1 MLREI
6 KDALGGWKQAEAFFK
21 AATGGGETL
30 EARMKKAKRPYVKVE
45 MLLVTKEHQGQGWM
59 RLLMEFAYEKGRE
72 KRAAVILDTDAKGKC
87 DRYVHLGMKLD
98 NVRETAEEA
107 MRLGL
112 CVFDTAQDY
121 GFGEGQRMIGRIC
134 PAEALISA
142 KFTPPSNYKP
152 GQVRRSFEKDCRGF
166 GIQFWAWAVLEEGIL
181 VPICG
186 CRKPYQAKQ
195 LAEAVAAT
203 LTSDELR
210 LPEETADALD
220 LRVLGADMFRF
231 AAKTRK

>member
-1 MLREI
+1 M
-6 KDALGGWKQAEAFFK
+6 
-21 AATGGGETL
+21 
-30 EARMKKAKRPYVKVE
+30 
-45 MLLVTKEHQGQGWM
+45 
-59 RLLMEFAYEKGRE
+59 
-72 KRAAVILDTDAKGKC
+72 
-87 DRYVHLGMKLD
+87 
-98 NVRETAEEA
+98 
-107 MRLGL
+107 
-112 CVFDTAQDY
+112 
-121 GFGEGQRMIGRIC
+121 
-134 PAEALISA
+134 
-142 KFTPPSNYKP
+142 
-152 GQVRRSFEKDCRGF
+152 RRSFEKDCRGF